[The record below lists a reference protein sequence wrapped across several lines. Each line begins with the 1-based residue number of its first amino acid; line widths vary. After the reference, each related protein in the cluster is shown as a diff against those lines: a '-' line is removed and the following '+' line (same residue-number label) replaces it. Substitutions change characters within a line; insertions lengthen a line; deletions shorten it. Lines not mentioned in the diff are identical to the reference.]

1 MNLGFIGLGRLGHP
15 VALNLLEQNKQLYI
29 YNRTASKME
38 ALVAKGATA
47 CGSVKELAS
56 KCDIVFTLVSDDAA
70 INDITL
76 NEDGIAAN
84 LKSGGI
90 HVSISTISPTV
101 SEKLAEHHTSLNQ
114 YYIAAPVMG
123 RPTAAEARKL
133 NFLVSGNAN
142 AVQKIKPYLLQAGG
156 EAIWEF
162 GENASLANVVKLCN
176 NFLIISAIES
186 MAEAMRLAEK
196 SGVDKQQWINMIT
209 NSLFSAPI
217 YRTYS
222 ELLLNETYLPAQF
235 YLKHGLKDINLAL
248 QQAAKVETAMPV
260 GEQLKNQMNTS
271 IAKGY
276 GEYDQTAIALALE
289 EVKAKK

>member
-1 MNLGFIGLGRLGHP
+1 MNLGFIGLGRLGIP
-15 VALNLLEQNKQLYI
+15 VATNLLEHNKQLYI

-47 CGSVKELAS
+47 CTSIKDLAS

-70 INDITL
+70 IKEITL

-84 LKSGGI
+84 LKQGGI
-90 HVSISTISPTV
+90 HVSISTISPTA
-101 SEKLAEHHTSLNQ
+101 SEKLAEHHASLNQ
-114 YYIAAPVMG
+114 FYVAAPVMG

-133 NFLVSGNAN
+133 NFLVSGNSEAI
-142 AVQKIKPYLLQAGG
+142 QKIKTYLLQAGG
-156 EAIWEF
+156 EGIWEF
-162 GENASLANVVKLCN
+162 GEKASLANVAKLCN

-196 SGVDKQQWINMIT
+196 SGLNKQQWINMIT

-235 YLKHGLKDINLAL
+235 YLKLGLKDINLAL
-248 QQAAKVETAMPV
+248 QQASNVETPMPV
-260 GEQLKNQMNTS
+260 GEQLKKQMNAS
-271 IAKGY
+271 MDKGY
-276 GEYDQTAIALALE
+276 AEYDQTAIALALD
-289 EVKAKK
+289 K

>member
-1 MNLGFIGLGRLGHP
+1 MNLGFIGLGRLGLP

-38 ALVAKGATA
+38 TLAASGATA
-47 CGSVKELAS
+47 CTSVKELAS

-70 INDITL
+70 INEITL

-84 LKSGGI
+84 LKQGGI
-90 HVSISTISPTV
+90 HVSISTISPTA

-114 YYIAAPVMG
+114 HYVAAPVMG

-133 NFLVSGNAN
+133 NFLVSGNPD

-156 EAIWEF
+156 EGIWEF
-162 GENASLANVVKLCN
+162 GEKASLANVAKLCN

-186 MAEAMRLAEK
+186 MAEAMRLADK
-196 SGVDKQQWINMIT
+196 SGLDKQQWINMIT
-209 NSLFSAPI
+209 KSLFSAPI

-235 YLKHGLKDINLAL
+235 YLKLGLKDINLAL
-248 QQAAKVETAMPV
+248 QQAAKIETPMPV
-260 GEQLKNQMNTS
+260 GEQLKKQMSTS
-271 IAKGY
+271 IARGY
-276 GEYDQTAIALALE
+276 GEYDQTAIALALDNE
-289 EVKAKK
+289 KA